1 MALLDGGHSS
11 IMHKKIGEGAS
22 FTAGSK
28 MDVLLFIVI
37 IMSDYISLPIL
48 PL

>member
-28 MDVLLFIVI
+28 MGGVMI
-37 IMSDYISLPIL
+37 IYCYFYE
-48 PL
+48 